1 MEKYQDLIVWQKAME
16 AVKQIYHLT
25 KILLDNGNNYA
36 LIDQMRRAAISI
48 PSNIAEGYERNSTK
62 EYIRFLS
69 IANGSKAELLTQ
81 VEICKMLELVP
92 YADRDYLDEVIDLLN
107 EIGKMLNVMIKRLN
121 SKPPNP

>member
-16 AVKQIYHLT
+16 LVKQIYSLT
-25 KILLDNGNNYA
+25 GMIPEKGNFA

-62 EYIRFLS
+62 DYVRFLN

-81 VEICKMLELVP
+81 VEICKMLDLVP
-92 YADRDYLDEVIDLLN
+92 TADKDYPDEVIGVID
-107 EIGKMLNVMIKRLN
+107 EIGKMLNAIIKKLTLGTR
-121 SKPPNP
+121 S